1 MSYVIHEV
9 AQGSAEWHQARA
21 GCVTASMFKVAR
33 SKVNCLDERQQKY
46 VNAILNGSSEA
57 MARADA
63 GYKAAP
69 TSDTV
74 ARALRGE
81 RVGEPS
87 DTAKAYAF
95 RLAIERIAGAALQD
109 DKFETYAMRRGH
121 ELEPLARAE
130 HEKLG
135 ILVQRAGFVTTPDGK
150 RGASVDGL
158 IDPYADR
165 FGHRGNAE
173 YKCLVSPD
181 ELRAVLLEDDLSS
194 FTDQMQGGMM
204 VTHAQYFHFG
214 LYCPALEPIGQQFT
228 LKVIDRDE
236 AYITAL
242 RRDLDE
248 FELLVQDYEDRL
260 RHGAEVNA
268 QSLALLMAAE
278 PA

>member
-1 MSYVIHEV
+1 MQPYVIHEV
-9 AQGSAEWHQARA
+9 EQGSPEWHQVRA

-33 SKVNCLDERQQKY
+33 SKINCLDERQQSY
-46 VNAILNGSSEA
+46 VDAIKGGASETA
-57 MARADA
+57 ARSIA

-69 TSDTV
+69 TSETV

-87 DTAKAYAF
+87 EGAKTYAF

-109 DKFETYAMRRGH
+109 DKFETFAMRRGH
-121 ELEPLARAE
+121 ELEPEARAC
-130 HEKLG
+130 HERLG
-135 ILVQRAGFVTTPDGK
+135 ILVQRAGFVTTADGK
-150 RGASVDGL
+150 LGASLDGL
-158 IDPYADR
+158 IDPWADR
-165 FGHRGNAE
+165 FGHRGASE

-194 FTDQMQGGMM
+194 FTDQMQGGLM
-204 VTHAQYFHFG
+204 VTRAEYFHFG
-214 LYCPALEPIGQQFT
+214 LYCPALTNINQQFT

-236 AYITAL
+236 AYIAAL

-248 FELLVQDYEDRL
+248 FELMVQDYEDRL
-260 RHGAEVNA
+260 RHGAQVNSQA
-268 QSLALLMAAE
+268 LALLTAE